1 MGFFFFFKY
10 SKYLNQTYF
19 LINKPLNSYIKHAL
33 LAKVKQ
39 GKSNT
44 QPQSTTQNTQK
55 NTEPEP
61 NKLETRHPM
70 CGMEGPQSVYTL
82 EVYLPSK
89 IGGML
94 TAFDID
100 RVILLYHGISETASR
115 TVGFGVVVVTATA
128 EAATITGQ
136 FSGGYGYRTLPPTKL
151 GIRAYFKVTEN
162 YKNIDPRG
170 LVRELYLSNQK
181 YSLGEKSLLYV
192 STNRKVTGT
201 DTDGKVI
208 RHWVDINPAAEMVC
222 KNTSWHIE
230 TTSSTIRICP
240 VTKDVFASQ

>member
-1 MGFFFFFKY
+1 MSG
-10 SKYLNQTYF
+10 
-19 LINKPLNSYIKHAL
+19 
-33 LAKVKQ
+33 V
-39 GKSNT
+39 
-44 QPQSTTQNTQK
+44 
-55 NTEPEP
+55 
-61 NKLETRHPM
+61 
-70 CGMEGPQSVYTL
+70 EGPQSVYTL

-136 FSGGYGYRTLPPTKL
+136 FSGGYGYRTLPPAKL
-151 GIRAYFKVTEN
+151 GIRAYFKVPEN

-201 DTDGKVI
+201 DTDGKEVI
-208 RHWVDINPAAEMVC
+208 RHWVDINPAAEMVR

-230 TTSSTIRICP
+230 TTSSTIRIYP
-240 VTKDVFASQ
+240 VTKDVFVSQ